1 MSTATSETVWKLVEY
16 ICTPKDENGQE
27 AVGIMLHSEGR
38 SFAVSV
44 VGRAPVKM
52 VDAINA
58 LRAAAAHMAHSV
70 GVKLPDARAA
80 EPGELAANGPV
91 N

>member
-16 ICTPKDENGQE
+16 ICLPADEHGQE
-27 AVGIMLHSEGR
+27 SVGILLQSEGR

-44 VGRAPVKM
+44 VGAAPVRM

-58 LRAAAAHMAHSV
+58 LRAAAAHMAHSC
-70 GVKLPDARAA
+70 GAKLPDARAA